1 MSRPGKV
8 DNREITYLQ
17 NGYSLEVL
25 REKDI
30 LADINF
36 KSDDDFDI
44 CKDII
49 FQLENKLAE
58 VLKGGGTISL
68 PYIGRLRKPLIKQEY
83 YKNHNLLKVARSVMN
98 EEDYKQYKKDVYRE
112 CVAKISSKDKLNQ
125 LRRRIKALN
134 RKRYNE
140 KYKVFGERGANLWVE
155 SLLWLTPIEFNQEV
169 QDVYDKIEANEANNR
184 KTLRLYRIK
193 SVLRSRRKFRFY
205 ADKSM
210 MLLSAVVQK
219 LCAPI
224 CTVLH

>member
-1 MSRPGKV
+1 MSRPGKIN
-8 DNREITYLQ
+8 NREFTYLP
-17 NGYSLEVL
+17 NGYALEVL

-30 LADINF
+30 LADIDF
-36 KSDDDFDI
+36 KSDDDFNI

-49 FQLENKLAE
+49 FHLENKLAG
-58 VLKGGGTISL
+58 VLKDGGTVSL
-68 PYIGRLRKPLIKQEY
+68 PYVGRLRKPLVKQEY
-83 YKNHNLLKVARSVMN
+83 YKNRKLLKVARSVMTA
-98 EEDYKQYKKDVYRE
+98 EDYKGYKKDVYRE

-184 KTLRLYRIK
+184 KINNR
-193 SVLRSRRKFRFY
+193 
-205 ADKSM
+205 
-210 MLLSAVVQK
+210 
-219 LCAPI
+219 
-224 CTVLH
+224 

>member
-1 MSRPGKV
+1 MSRPGKI

-36 KSDDDFDI
+36 KSDDDFNI

-58 VLKGGGTISL
+58 VLKSGSTISL
-68 PYIGRLRKPLIKQEY
+68 PYIGRLRKPLVKQEY
-83 YKNHNLLKVARSVMN
+83 YKNRNLLKVARSVMDA
-98 EEDYKQYKKDVYRE
+98 EDYKQYKKDVYKE
-112 CVAKISSKDKLNQ
+112 CVAKITSKDKLNQ
-125 LRRRIKALN
+125 LRRRVIALN

-155 SLLWLTPIEFNQEV
+155 SLLWLMPIEFNQEV
-169 QDVYDKIEANEANNR
+169 QDVYDKIEENEANNR
-184 KTLRLYRIK
+184 KINN
-193 SVLRSRRKFRFY
+193 RR
-205 ADKSM
+205 
-210 MLLSAVVQK
+210 
-219 LCAPI
+219 
-224 CTVLH
+224 